1 MTHSLIR
8 LDPDDLSGTLQRLVA
23 DLAPAPDTLDVLRRI
38 IALFPHDGLLLF
50 DETQADLY
58 RQLAL
63 ADKFTFDLDTDTL
76 LIFSDDA
83 DTLIDALIE
92 MAMYLSGFATM
103 MGNDDAW
110 VTEFAAGAW
119 KPVKNRIKRQLD
131 LPVSSKP
138 RGVVGLP
145 PAPDDGTPLPDPY
158 PFRTLVSVYDRGS
171 FEQMVLLAA
180 RDEIAVYFP
189 PEAHPKVL
197 AAYVYMRRAMQ
208 EIAQGVD
215 LYACQ
220 KFNERLIA
228 ALQRMDA
235 LFSPDTL
242 PPAQWIAGVDG
253 ESRPVTPASLFGLF
267 AEPPRPAP
275 DDPFAAFIEQLFPD
289 DEPGA

>member
-8 LDPDDLSGTLQRLVA
+8 LDPDDLSGTLQRLAA

-145 PAPDDGTPLPDPY
+145 PAPTTARRSPT
-158 PFRTLVSVYDRGS
+158 RTRSARWCPSTTGDRS
-171 FEQMVLLAA
+171 SRWCCWRPAM
-180 RDEIAVYFP
+180 RSPSIS
-189 PEAHPKVL
+189 HPKRTRKCWPRMSTC
-197 AAYVYMRRAMQ
+197 AAPCRR
-208 EIAQGVD
+208 
-215 LYACQ
+215 
-220 KFNERLIA
+220 
-228 ALQRMDA
+228 
-235 LFSPDTL
+235 SPREWT
-242 PPAQWIAGVDG
+242 
-253 ESRPVTPASLFGLF
+253 STPARSSTSG
-267 AEPPRPAP
+267 
-275 DDPFAAFIEQLFPD
+275 
-289 DEPGA
+289 